1 LGLSIFT
8 FLPFLGS
15 IFMRAS
21 PNSIIQWILPLAFI
35 ACAAW
40 IVWSGAT
47 YIMAFGGYTDALAA
61 RYRQIMI
68 LDYAILF
75 ALPLLALAGI
85 WSVHVAPME
94 IDDTGPLDGVA
105 MFVGRVTM
113 MLIALLVAVMM
124 YEVISRYVFE
134 RPTLW
139 ANELS
144 LWLAG
149 FIFILAGLYAMQ
161 QRSHIRIY
169 LLYDM
174 MPRGFQKACDIISTA
189 LIVVFAF
196 FLVYGGYG
204 EAKAKLLR
212 WETFGTVFDPPIP
225 ATIKPLVL
233 AVVTMVAIQAIL
245 NLIKDWNLEP
255 VIHTAADDIDQDE
268 IERLKKSVGDV

>member
-1 LGLSIFT
+1 MGLSIFT

-15 IFMRAS
+15 VFMRAS
-21 PNSIIQWILPLAFI
+21 PHSIIQWILPLAFI

-75 ALPLLALAGI
+75 ALPLIALAGI

>member
-1 LGLSIFT
+1 
-8 FLPFLGS
+8 
-15 IFMRAS
+15 MRAS
-21 PNSIIQWILPLAFI
+21 PHSIIQWILPLAFI

-75 ALPLLALAGI
+75 ALPLIALAGI

-245 NLIKDWNLEP
+245 NLIKDWNIEP